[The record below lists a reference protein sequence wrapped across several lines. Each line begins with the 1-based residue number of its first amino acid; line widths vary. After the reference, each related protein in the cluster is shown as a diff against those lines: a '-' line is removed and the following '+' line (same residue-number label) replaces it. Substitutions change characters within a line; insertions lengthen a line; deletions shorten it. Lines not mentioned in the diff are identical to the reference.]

1 MTQQKAMVVDDS
13 RAMRLILGDLLQSLG
28 FEVSEAG
35 NGKEALQALEAKP
48 EIPRLALVDWN
59 MPEMNG
65 LDLIRA
71 LRSQHCSDV
80 MKMLVV
86 TSEAELS
93 QMMEALSAGADEY
106 LMKPFSS
113 EALISKLDMMG
124 VQHR

>member
-1 MTQQKAMVVDDS
+1 MTQQQAMVVDDS
-13 RAMRLILGDLLQSLG
+13 RAMRLILGDLLNGLG

-35 NGKEALQALEAKP
+35 NGREALEVLEARADV
-48 EIPRLALVDWN
+48 PRLALVDWN

-71 LRSQHCSDV
+71 LRAQHCFDV
-80 MKMLVV
+80 MKLLVV
-86 TSEAELS
+86 TSEAEIS
-93 QMMEALSAGADEY
+93 QMVEALSAGADEY

-124 VQHR
+124 VPHR